1 MSTEPSIFTK
11 IYNGDIP
18 SEIVYKDDLV
28 FAIKDINPQAPV
40 HILIIPIEP
49 VAYIHELD
57 DDKAAIAGRLLVAA
71 GKIAKEQGLDQTGYR
86 LVNNNGDNGGQEVHH
101 LHIHLLG
108 GRKMTWPPG

>member
-1 MSTEPSIFTK
+1 MTEPSIFTK

-18 SEIVYKDDLV
+18 GEFVYKDEHI

-40 HILIIPIEP
+40 HILIIPVEP
-49 VAYIHELD
+49 IAYVHELSD
-57 DDKAAIAGRLLVAA
+57 EYAEIAARLLIAA
-71 GKIAKEQGLDQTGYR
+71 GKIAAEQGLAESGYR
-86 LVNNNGDNGGQEVHH
+86 LVNNNGDNGGQEVKH